1 VRRARLV
8 AYESRNMTQIL
19 DSAKTFI
26 LNNARLLERYLFAFL
41 FQDGDRQK
49 ALSVLLAYQNSNS
62 GFGNALEPDKR
73 TMTSQPID
81 QEFALRILDKIG
93 FEPSIALQM
102 CDFLETI
109 TVDGGVPFVLPTVRD
124 APRAE
129 WWNTDTDH
137 PPASINPTASIA
149 GLLHKYQFQHPWLT
163 GATDF
168 CWGQIEIS
176 QNISGNDLLSVLLF
190 LEHVPDRKRAEQA
203 FEQLSTYMLSG
214 GHIAYD
220 PQASG
225 YVFMPLDFAPSPQ
238 SMCRRLFDDAT
249 IQTHLDALA
258 KRQQADGGWPISWNA
273 ISPACEMENRGIV
286 TIGALQTLKAYD
298 YLK

>member
-1 VRRARLV
+1 
-8 AYESRNMTQIL
+8 MTEIL
-19 DSAKTFI
+19 ESAKTFI
-26 LNNARLLERYLFAFL
+26 LSNARLLERYLFAFH
-41 FQDGDRQK
+41 FQSGDSQRV
-49 ALSVLLAYQNSNS
+49 LSALLAYQNQDG

-73 TMTSQPID
+73 TATSQPID
-81 QEFALRILDKIG
+81 QEFALRILDEIG
-93 FEPSIALQM
+93 FEPSIALQI
-102 CDFLETI
+102 CDFLETVTI
-109 TVDGGVPFVLPTVRD
+109 DGGIPFVLPTVRD

-129 WWNTDTDH
+129 WWNTETDN

-149 GLLHKYQFQHPWLT
+149 GLLHKYHFQHPWLA

-176 QNISGNDLLSVLLF
+176 QNVSGNDLLSVLLF
-190 LEHVPDRKRAEQA
+190 LEHVPERERAERVFKQISA
-203 FEQLSTYMLSG
+203 HMLTG

-225 YVFMPLDFAPSPQ
+225 YIFMPLDFARSPH
-238 SMCRRLFDDAT
+238 SMCRRLFDDDT
-249 IQTHLDALA
+249 IQTHLEALA
-258 KRQQADGGWPISWNA
+258 RRQQADGGWPISWDA

-286 TIGALQTLKAYD
+286 TIGALQTLKAYH

>member
-1 VRRARLV
+1 
-8 AYESRNMTQIL
+8 MTQIL
-19 DSAKTFI
+19 ESAEIFV
-26 LNNARLLERYLFAFL
+26 LNNARLLERDLFAFH
-41 FQDGDRQK
+41 FQGGHRQK
-49 ALSVLLAYQNSNS
+49 VLSALLAYQNEEG

-81 QEFALRILDKIG
+81 QEFALRILDEIG
-93 FEPSIALQM
+93 FEPSIALQI

-109 TVDGGVPFVLPTVRD
+109 TIDGGIPFVLPTVRD

-129 WWNTDTDH
+129 WWNTDTDN

-149 GLLHKYQFQHPWLT
+149 GLLHKYQFQHPWLAR
-163 GATDF
+163 ATEF
-168 CWGQIEIS
+168 CWEQIEIS
-176 QNISGNDLLSVLLF
+176 QNISGNDLLCALLF
-190 LEHVPDRKRAEQA
+190 LEHVPDRERAERVFKQVCIH
-203 FEQLSTYMLSG
+203 MLAD

-225 YVFMPLDFAPSPQ
+225 YVFMPLDFAPSPH
-238 SMCRRLFDDAT
+238 SMCRQLFEDAT
-249 IQTHLDALA
+249 IRTHLEALA
-258 KRQQADGGWPISWNA
+258 RRQQVDGGWPISWNA

-286 TIGALQTLKAYD
+286 TIRVLQTLKAYD

>member
-1 VRRARLV
+1 
-8 AYESRNMTQIL
+8 MTQL
-19 DSAKTFI
+19 LEPAQTFI
-26 LNNARLLERYLFAFL
+26 LNNARLLERNLFSFL

-49 ALSVLLAYQNSNS
+49 VLSALLAYQNEDG

-73 TMTSQPID
+73 TGTSQPID
-81 QEFALRILDKIG
+81 QEFGLRVLDNIS
-93 FEPSIALQM
+93 FDTTIALQI

-109 TVDGGVPFVLPTVRD
+109 TTDGGVPFVLPTVRD

-149 GLLHKYQFQHPWLT
+149 GLLHKNHIRHPWIER
-163 GATDF
+163 ATEF
-168 CWGQIEIS
+168 CWQQIEHF
-176 QNISGNDLLSVLLF
+176 QNISGNDLLCALLF
-190 LEHVPDRKRAEQA
+190 LEDVPDRARAERA
-203 FEQLSTYMLSG
+203 FEQISAYMLEG

-225 YVFMPLDFAPSPQ
+225 YVFMPLDYAPSPHF
-238 SMCRRLFDDAT
+238 MCRRLFDDAT
-249 IQTHLDALA
+249 IRTHLVALTR
-258 KRQQADGGWPISWNA
+258 RQQADGGWPISWTA
-273 ISPACEMENRGIV
+273 VSPACELEYRGIV
-286 TIGALQTLKAYD
+286 TVRALQTLKAYD